1 MRQANSGAAEKFAK
15 QMDVTA
21 MTQQRSHGF
30 ADAIGDDEAIENAWL
45 CVMRNPFDLGGEL
58 HAVIDIGDARNKA

>member
-1 MRQANSGAAEKFAK
+1 
-15 QMDVTA
+15 
-21 MTQQRSHGF
+21 MTQERSHGF

-45 CVMRNPFDLGGEL
+45 CVMRNPFDRGEEL